1 MSNRKLII
9 ITGIT
14 MAGKS
19 STAKALV
26 KRLQDENIAVKL
38 LKETTTRPK
47 RKSDYT
53 NPEYNFVTEEEY
65 NEKDFLTSVDF
76 NVTSGEVWRYGIE
89 NQDFPEL
96 GVIVSNMYAIDS
108 LFSRRI
114 PPTNVNITVIYL
126 SVTEE
131 EVLKRDKGDRLLQ
144 SGDDVMLRI
153 KRDIDNNNKIFEKWE
168 DCIHEIWCDDLSFE
182 EVLDCVYY
190 AAKEDECF

>member
-1 MSNRKLII
+1 MNKNLVI

-26 KRLQDENIAVKL
+26 KRLQTEGVVVEL

-47 RKSDYT
+47 RESDYI

-65 NEKDFLTSVDF
+65 AKRKFLTSVDF
-76 NVTSGEVWRYGIE
+76 NVASGEVWRYGIE
-89 NQDFPEL
+89 NQDFPKL
-96 GVIVSNMYAIDS
+96 GIIVSNMYAVDA

-114 PPTNVNITVIYL
+114 SPTNVNITVIYL
-126 SVTEE
+126 NVTEKE
-131 EVLKRDKGDRLLQ
+131 ILKRDKGDRLSQ
-144 SGDDVMLRI
+144 AGDDVMLRV
-153 KRDIDNNNKIFEKWE
+153 KRDIDKNNQIFEKWE

-190 AAKEDECF
+190 AIKEDECF